1 MSKNITKKGNYLNI
15 LLRSNKT
22 IFSTKEIALLW
33 NEENSVAV
41 RNRLNDYVKNGKL
54 IRLRR
59 GLYSKD
65 KNYDKFELA
74 VNIYT
79 PSYISFETVLYKA
92 GAIFQYYNSIFVASY
107 LARDINVDNQKYS
120 YRKIKDTILTNQS
133 GIKRNNNYYIA
144 SPERAFLD
152 VVYLNK
158 GYHFDNLSPIE
169 WDKVF
174 EILPVY
180 KNKAMEKRVK
190 EYYDNV

>member
-15 LLRSNKT
+15 LLRFNKT

>member
-15 LLRSNKT
+15 LLRFNKT

-120 YRKIKDTILTNQS
+120 YRKIKDTVLTNQS

>member
-15 LLRSNKT
+15 LLRFNKT

-120 YRKIKDTILTNQS
+120 YKKIKDTVLTNQS

>member
-33 NEENSVAV
+33 NEENSAAV

-107 LARDINVDNQKYS
+107 LTRDVNVDNQKYS
-120 YRKIKDTILTNQS
+120 YKKIKDTVLTNQS

>member
-15 LLRSNKT
+15 LLRFNKT

-107 LARDINVDNQKYS
+107 LTRDVNVDNQKYS
-120 YRKIKDTILTNQS
+120 YKKIKDTVLTNQS

>member
-15 LLRSNKT
+15 LLRFNKT

-120 YRKIKDTILTNQS
+120 YKKIKDTVLTNQS

-158 GYHFDNLSPIE
+158 GYHFDNLSLIE

>member
-33 NEENSVAV
+33 NEENSAAV

>member
-107 LARDINVDNQKYS
+107 LTRDVNVDNQKYS
-120 YRKIKDTILTNQS
+120 YKKIKDTVLTNQS

>member
-33 NEENSVAV
+33 NEENSAAV

-120 YRKIKDTILTNQS
+120 YRKIKDTVLTNQS

>member
-33 NEENSVAV
+33 NEENSAAV

-107 LARDINVDNQKYS
+107 LTRDVNVDNQKYS

>member
-15 LLRSNKT
+15 LLRFNKT

-33 NEENSVAV
+33 NEENSAAV

>member
-15 LLRSNKT
+15 LLRFNKT

-107 LARDINVDNQKYS
+107 LTRDVNVDNQKYS
-120 YRKIKDTILTNQS
+120 YKKIKDTILTNQS

>member
-15 LLRSNKT
+15 LLRFNKT

-107 LARDINVDNQKYS
+107 LTRDVNVDNQKYS